1 LILSLRHAVC
11 GAKVREREKISEKRA
26 CMDSQDSNHLQ
37 RGRGATFS
45 PGNRYSAISHESL
58 DDGWGILDAPLV
70 PLRTTLTLDTSR
82 TVIAYN
88 DSPDVGFDRSIN
100 PYRGCEHGCVYCFAR
115 PSHAWLGLSPGLD
128 FESRLFYKPEAPEIL
143 KQELAARGYRPAPIA
158 VGINTD
164 AYQPVER
171 KLGITRRILELLVEC
186 QHPFSIVTKS
196 ALIERDLDLL
206 QAASA
211 QQLVSVAF
219 SITTLDRILARR
231 LEPRA
236 AAPQRRLAAMQA
248 LSSAGIPVSVL
259 VAPLIPVLTDAE
271 LEKILDAAH
280 AAGARAAGYVLLRLP
295 HELKELF
302 EAWLAAHEPR
312 KAAHVMNRVRDMRGG
327 KHYDSRFGVRM
338 RGSGDYADLIA
349 KRFDIAWRKLGFC
362 DFAPLDATQ
371 FRAPR
376 CGPQLELF

>member
-1 LILSLRHAVC
+1 
-11 GAKVREREKISEKRA
+11 
-26 CMDSQDSNHLQ
+26 MDSQDSSRLQ

-45 PGNRYSAISHESL
+45 PDNRYSAIIHETL
-58 DDGWGILDAPLV
+58 DDGWGNLDASPE
-70 PLRTTLTLDTSR
+70 PLRTTLTLDASR
-82 TVIAYN
+82 TVITYN

-100 PYRGCEHGCVYCFAR
+100 PYRGCEHGCAYCFAR
-115 PSHAWLGLSPGLD
+115 ASHAWLGLSPGLD

-171 KLGITRRILELLVEC
+171 RLKITRRILELLVEC
-186 QHPFSIVTKS
+186 RHPFSIVTKS
-196 ALIERDLDLL
+196 ALIERDIDLL
-206 QAASA
+206 RAAA
-211 QQLVSVAF
+211 ARQLVSVAF
-219 SITTLDRILARR
+219 SITTLDRTLARR

-236 AAPQRRLAAMQA
+236 AAPQRRLAAMQS

-271 LEKILDAAH
+271 LEKILDAAYT
-280 AAGARAAGYVLLRLP
+280 AGARTAGYVLLRLP

-302 EAWLAAHEPR
+302 EAWLTVHEPR
-312 KAAHVMNRVRDMRGG
+312 KAAHVMNRVRDTRGG
-327 KHYDSRFGVRM
+327 KVYDSRFGVRM
-338 RGSGDYADLIA
+338 CGSGEYADLIA
-349 KRFDIAWRKLGFC
+349 RRFDIARRKLGFS

-371 FRAPR
+371 FHAPR
-376 CGPQLELF
+376 CGPQLDLF